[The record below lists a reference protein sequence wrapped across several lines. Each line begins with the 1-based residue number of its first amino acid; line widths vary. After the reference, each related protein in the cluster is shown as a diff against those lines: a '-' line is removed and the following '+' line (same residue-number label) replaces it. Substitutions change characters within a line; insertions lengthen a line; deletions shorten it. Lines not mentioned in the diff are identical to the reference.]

1 MKTMRIAKILGGL
14 VGIVVLLLIA
24 ILFTIWALV
33 NPNDYKGRIAAAV
46 KESTGR
52 ELTLSGDIKLSVFPW
67 VALELGP
74 ASLSNLAGFGSE
86 PFLAFNHAAVRVKLL
101 PLLHEQLEVARVEL
115 DGLDLR
121 LIKNAAGKGNWER
134 EEPAAAAPAPAAAAK
149 SGSSL
154 KLESIAGV
162 KVTHGRV
169 SFNQYTLQNL
179 DVETGAISSGR
190 DVPVSMSFDADRGT
204 PGEKLQ
210 LTAKLDVKDDPDT
223 EDIHLEA
230 LSISGMLDRVGDPRP
245 MHYDFTMPAL
255 NANLQKQ
262 TLAVPEFSLSLSS
275 LKLAGALAGT
285 QLSGDPRF
293 TGSLTVQSL
302 VLGEF
307 APRFGIVLPKTRDPK
322 ALAAL
327 SAGMNFAYD
336 GKDVNLSDLH
346 IKLDDTTLTGT
357 IDVALQPLGFKFAL
371 SADRIDLDRYRPPAG
386 AQPDP
391 KSAAANKPA
400 PAAADGPSPPLSA
413 AGTFSLAA
421 AHAAG
426 LDFTNLKVTVDM
438 KDHVTHLHPLQAQLY
453 GGQYSGDL
461 NYDARTASPNL
472 SMDEHLSGVD
482 MTQLA
487 AATALKG
494 RVSGKANV
502 DLKATAR
509 GAATDDILKTLNGH
523 VDAAIAQGAIDG
535 VDLGYELARAQSLLD
550 QQTGTSVPNTKR
562 TPFDAFRDSAEI
574 TNGVAETHDLS
585 IISPVFKVAGQGTI
599 NLPTNGLNLN
609 LTASVMKSAT
619 TTAVDIPLKI
629 TGTYADPTVTPD
641 MTALAKD
648 ALKDKLKDVLKKNG
662 LGGLFGH

>member
-1 MKTMRIAKILGGL
+1 
-14 VGIVVLLLIA
+14 
-24 ILFTIWALV
+24 
-33 NPNDYKGRIAAAV
+33 
-46 KESTGR
+46 
-52 ELTLSGDIKLSVFPW
+52 
-67 VALELGP
+67 
-74 ASLSNLAGFGSE
+74 LSNLPGFGSE

-101 PLLHEQLEVARVEL
+101 PLLHEDLEVARVEL

-134 EEPAAAAPAPAAAAK
+134 EEPAAAAPAPAAAK

-275 LKLAGALAGT
+275 LKLAGTLAGT

-293 TGSLTVQSL
+293 SGSVTVQSL

-307 APRFGIVLPKTRDPK
+307 APRFGMVLPKTRDPQ

-391 KSAAANKPA
+391 KSAAANQPA

-461 NYDARTASPNL
+461 NYDARTASPVL

-535 VDLGYELARAQSLLD
+535 VDVGYELARAQSLLD